1 VTMRGKRELEK
12 NSDFN
17 SNKYER
23 AAEIALENRKIRRLR
38 ILVDFT
44 MALIAQSEMPLE
56 EAQALA
62 AAVKKQAIKMFPD
75 KGDTYDLIYGSRFRR
90 LITQKYG
97 LH

>member
-1 VTMRGKRELEK
+1 MKKDPNKKSETK
-12 NSDFN
+12 NTAN
-17 SNKYER
+17 QN

-44 MALIAQSEMPLE
+44 MALIAQSEIPLE

-62 AAVKKQAIKMFPD
+62 AAVKKQAVLMFPD

>member
-1 VTMRGKRELEK
+1 MSERGKEK
-12 NSDFN
+12 DISQLDD
-17 SNKYER
+17 SAKK

-62 AAVKKQAIKMFPD
+62 AAVKKQALIMFPD
-75 KGDTYDLIYGSRFRR
+75 KSDTYDLIYGSRFRR
-90 LITQKYG
+90 LFTKKYG

>member
-1 VTMRGKRELEK
+1 MSSERDQKE
-12 NSDFN
+12 NSVSGASD
-17 SNKYER
+17 
-23 AAEIALENRKIRRLR
+23 AARVEEIAVENRKIRRLR

-44 MALIAQSEMPLE
+44 MALIAQSDIPLE

-62 AAVKKQAIKMFPD
+62 AAVKKQAMLMFPD
-75 KGDTYDLIYGSRFRR
+75 KSDTYDLIYGSKFRR